1 MEQFI
6 YTLMP
11 TRSDM
16 LADGLTDKENEIIA
30 SHFTY
35 LSGLKDQGVVKLA
48 GRTTNTD
55 ASSFGVVIIE
65 AENEGAAREIMA
77 NDPAVQ
83 GGVLASKLYPF
94 RIALMG
100 NPVE

>member
-1 MEQFI
+1 MEQYL
-6 YTLMP
+6 YTLIP
-11 TRSDM
+11 TRGDM
-16 LADGLTDKENEIIA
+16 LADGLNDRENTIIGA
-30 SHFTY
+30 HFEY
-35 LSGLKDQGVVKLA
+35 LSDLREKGVVKLA

-55 ASSFGVVIIE
+55 KSSFGVVIFE
-65 AENEGAAREIMA
+65 VQNEDAARQVMA

-83 GGVLASKLYPF
+83 GSVLAAKLFPF